1 MSIKPVSKETSDER
15 ELRILRQE
23 KLKSE
28 LRSAMGFLNVGN
40 MKKLKTKLLNSLEI
54 IKKLDLEGKEWKNT
68 TTLTA

>member
-40 MKKLKTKLLNSLEI
+40 MKELKTKLLNSLEI
-54 IKKLDLEGKEWKNT
+54 IKKLDLEGKE
-68 TTLTA
+68 

>member
-40 MKKLKTKLLNSLEI
+40 MKELKTKLLNSLEI